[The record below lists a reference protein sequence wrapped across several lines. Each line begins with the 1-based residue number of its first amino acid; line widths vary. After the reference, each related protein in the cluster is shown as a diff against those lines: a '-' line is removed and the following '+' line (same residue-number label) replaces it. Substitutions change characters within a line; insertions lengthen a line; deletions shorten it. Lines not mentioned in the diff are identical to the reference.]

1 MSAARKFNW
10 MQNRHF
16 PLKNYDLFMV
26 PKPISERLSISMQF
40 SETDSQLWP
49 QAKHLPALVPHKE
62 SQLKLSLET
71 RNRGEVIIVHC
82 HGRIVYRDE
91 AAALSRLVGEILQ
104 RGSKIVLDLSG
115 VKSIDSAG
123 MGELVSLHTQAQ
135 NRKADLKCAS
145 PSPLVRELL
154 DLTNLDSVLEIP
166 SSVGQ
171 AVSAFQGAEVCADC

>member
-71 RNRGEVIIVHC
+71 RNRGEVHFVIAR
-82 HGRIVYRDE
+82 GRGILVALFANSLFEIDTAPLALPPPLQLLSETRAPRVRGLPPCGRSN
-91 AAALSRLVGEILQ
+91 AA
-104 RGSKIVLDLSG
+104 
-115 VKSIDSAG
+115 
-123 MGELVSLHTQAQ
+123 
-135 NRKADLKCAS
+135 CA
-145 PSPLVRELL
+145 
-154 DLTNLDSVLEIP
+154 
-166 SSVGQ
+166 
-171 AVSAFQGAEVCADC
+171 